1 MRSITVFD
9 FDGTITKK
17 DTLLEFIKFCKG
29 RKSFIIG
36 FLLYSPLLIAYK
48 IGLYPNWKVKQKIFS
63 YFFKGMKYD
72 TFCDF
77 GERFA
82 LKINSFINENIFEKL
97 KEHMAKGDDIYV
109 ISASIKEWVSP
120 WCKNLGI
127 ENVLGTQIEV
137 INGTITGAFK
147 SKNCYGQEKVNRLL
161 EKEPNRNEYFLTAY
175 GDSRGD
181 KEMLEFADKGCFA
194 NEFN

>member
-1 MRSITVFD
+1 MRSITVFV